1 MGIIKEK
8 ITTPIPR
15 QSLRDS
21 VHQMLLEGILS
32 GRLASGQELR
42 EVSLAKE
49 FGVSRTPV
57 HDAIRQL
64 TLEGLIE
71 QTATNKSRVVALDSK
86 CVREIY
92 EMRKILEVAAVKR
105 ASGKMNPTQLE
116 KLFESAELLKC
127 ALEDQD
133 WANRALD
140 LDIEFHELI
149 AEASGNERLNIE
161 IKRYRLLL
169 RAFCRITGNRLNLM
183 DALEEHLMI
192 LNALRS
198 GNKIAAA
205 NAMAAHIDARR
216 DAVLSEFYP
225 DAATA

>member
-86 CVREIY
+86 CVKEIY

-105 ASGKMNPTQLE
+105 SSSKMNPKQLE

-127 ALEDQD
+127 ALDDQD

-140 LDIEFHELI
+140 LDIKFHELI

-198 GNKIAAA
+198 GNEIAAA

-225 DAATA
+225 DAATT

>member
-1 MGIIKEK
+1 
-8 ITTPIPR
+8 
-15 QSLRDS
+15 
-21 VHQMLLEGILS
+21 
-32 GRLASGQELR
+32 
-42 EVSLAKE
+42 VSLAKE

-57 HDAIRQL
+57 HEAIRQL

-71 QTATNKSRVVALDSK
+71 QTVTNKSRVVAFDSN
-86 CVREIY
+86 CVQEIY
-92 EMRKILEVAAVKR
+92 EMRKILEVAAIKR
-105 ASGKMNPTQLE
+105 ASGNMNPKQLE
-116 KLFESAELLKC
+116 KLVESTELLKC

-140 LDIEFHELI
+140 LDIKFHELI
-149 AEASGNERLNIE
+149 AEASGNERLNTE

-169 RAFCRITGNRLNLM
+169 RAFCQITGNRLNLM

-205 NAMAAHIDARR
+205 NAMATHIDARR
-216 DAVLSEFYP
+216 DAVLSEFYSKT
-225 DAATA
+225 ATT

>member
-1 MGIIKEK
+1 MGITTEK
-8 ITTPIPR
+8 ITARIPR

-21 VHQMLLEGILS
+21 VHQRLLEGILS
-32 GRLASGQELR
+32 GRLANGQELS

-57 HDAIRQL
+57 HEAIRQL

-71 QTATNKSRVVALDSK
+71 QTATNKSRVVALDSN
-86 CVREIY
+86 CVQEIY
-92 EMRKILEVAAVKR
+92 EMRKILEVAAVNR
-105 ASGKMNPTQLE
+105 ASGIINPKQLE
-116 KLFESAELLKC
+116 KLAESAELLKC

-140 LDIEFHELI
+140 LDIKFHELI
-149 AEASGNERLNIE
+149 AEASGNERLNTE

-205 NAMAAHIDARR
+205 NAMATHIDARR
-216 DAVLSEFYP
+216 DAVLSEFYSET
-225 DAATA
+225 ATT

>member
-1 MGIIKEK
+1 M
-8 ITTPIPR
+8 PPNCFYH
-15 QSLRDS
+15 RDFAP
-21 VHQMLLEGILS
+21 
-32 GRLASGQELR
+32 LANGQELR

-57 HDAIRQL
+57 HEAIRQL

-71 QTATNKSRVVALDSK
+71 QTVTNKSRVVAFDSN
-86 CVREIY
+86 CVQEIY
-92 EMRKILEVAAVKR
+92 EMRKILEVAAIKR
-105 ASGKMNPTQLE
+105 ASGNMNPKQLE
-116 KLFESAELLKC
+116 KLVESTELLKC

-140 LDIEFHELI
+140 LDIKFHELI
-149 AEASGNERLNIE
+149 AEASGNERLNTE

-169 RAFCRITGNRLNLM
+169 RAFCQITGNRLNLM

-205 NAMAAHIDARR
+205 NAMATHIDARR
-216 DAVLSEFYP
+216 DAVLSEFYSKT
-225 DAATA
+225 ATT